1 MGFTWAKVVI
11 GGGTAFFLACFG
23 AYIGEKISARMG
35 NKNSRDYFDSN
46 N

>member
-11 GGGTAFFLACFG
+11 GFLACFG